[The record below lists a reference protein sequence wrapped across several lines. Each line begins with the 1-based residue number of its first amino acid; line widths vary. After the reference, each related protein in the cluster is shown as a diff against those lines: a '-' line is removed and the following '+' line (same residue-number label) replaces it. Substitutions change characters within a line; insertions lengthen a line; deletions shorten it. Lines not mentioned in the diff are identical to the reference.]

1 MSAGL
6 FILMK
11 MYRAARSN
19 TAKNRTDR
27 IRAEFSIIDSVQR
40 EFIRNDIFSYSR
52 SKNTSIFV
60 SVLLFD
66 RSCKSITFV
75 SLTTRL
81 INLWKLY
88 VQYVVSLIRFDHSIR
103 YLRRREDEAIRATSR
118 ENISLNGWTIT
129 LIQRDFHSR
138 CITR

>member
-88 VQYVVSLIRFDHSIR
+88 VQYVVSLIRFDQ
-103 YLRRREDEAIRATSR
+103 
-118 ENISLNGWTIT
+118 ISSSVRMKRFERPLARIFLSTGG
-129 LIQRDFHSR
+129 R
-138 CITR
+138 